1 MRLFRDI
8 CKADLAG
15 MAGAAAAVTLLM
27 GCAQQ
32 RAAPVTSPYGAAS
45 ISAPQIGNPAVGSSA
60 SFSAA
65 AIVGAGSFPRSFLI
79 PGTDTSIR
87 LGG

>member
-8 CKADLAG
+8 RKANLAVI
-15 MAGAAAAVTLLM
+15 AGAAAAVTLLT
-27 GCAQQ
+27 GCAQS
-32 RAAPVTSPYGAAS
+32 AAPVTSSYGAAS
-45 ISAPQIGNPAVGSSA
+45 ISAPQIGNPAAGSSA

-65 AIVGAGSFPRSFLI
+65 GIVGAGSFPRSFLI

>member
-8 CKADLAG
+8 CKANLAVI
-15 MAGAAAAVTLLM
+15 AGTAAAVTLLT
-27 GCAQQ
+27 GCAQPT
-32 RAAPVTSPYGAAS
+32 AAVTGSYGAAS
-45 ISAPQIGNPAVGSSA
+45 IGAPQIGNPAVGSSA

-65 AIVGAGSFPRSFLI
+65 GVVGAGSFPRSFLI